1 MGLRRLRGR
10 LDQVQGEAN
19 ETMALAQDL
28 LADLKD
34 GFGITAS
41 IDAVKLQSLVKSLLV
56 GNAIGTFELPITLK
70 IDPSV
75 DTEHRG

>member
-19 ETMALAQDL
+19 ETMALAQAL
-28 LADLKD
+28 MADLAD
-34 GFGITAS
+34 GFGVTVTVDAG
-41 IDAVKLQSLVKSLLV
+41 AVKTLTDMFLAGK
-56 GNAIGTFELPITLK
+56 ECKLPLRIT

-75 DTEHRG
+75 DKETKDAV